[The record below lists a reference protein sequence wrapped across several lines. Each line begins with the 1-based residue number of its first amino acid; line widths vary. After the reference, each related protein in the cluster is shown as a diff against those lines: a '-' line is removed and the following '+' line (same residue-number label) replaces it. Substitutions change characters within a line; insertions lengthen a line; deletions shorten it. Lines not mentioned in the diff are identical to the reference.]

1 MLWELPLGHI
11 NSYYS
16 VLPYSKIKE
25 PSVCAVFPQKSV
37 EEVAP
42 DKFRKPCATN
52 HSTLLA
58 LALVLK
64 GSKFFAIAMCISH
77 TTRSRCR
84 RVELSF
90 VINHLIPIQL
100 TSQPCPFVL
109 KMLITWYAMT

>member
-42 DKFRKPCATN
+42 DKFRNRKPCATTTN

-58 LALVLK
+58 LALV
-64 GSKFFAIAMCISH
+64 SVF
-77 TTRSRCR
+77 
-84 RVELSF
+84 
-90 VINHLIPIQL
+90 
-100 TSQPCPFVL
+100 
-109 KMLITWYAMT
+109 